1 MTERSLTFRPQDQSV
16 FLRILAIVA
25 VSVLVNSY
33 IFVCKTNCS
42 NFVWSYVI
50 VWLPVLL
57 GYLVSVQ
64 FKKSKPNI
72 STAQRC
78 VAHILATVFNI
89 VIANAV
95 HYPEASSYFFLFTIF
110 LFLPAQLFLILFIE
124 LILKLSRNRGK
135 LMTSEKNIILITI
148 GTTAVSILMVFSSAI
163 LFEKINNDA
172 IALSGALIWLPVF
185 ASYIFSHYLFKPV
198 DSKGVRTMERILIM
212 LFGNFA
218 SLAFLSFNQN
228 PSSRSTL
235 TVLYLCLGF
244 LAQIILILIVDTIW
258 VNELPCSKLTRYP
271 SEGK

>member
-1 MTERSLTFRPQDQSV
+1 MIEKSFTFGHRDQSV
-16 FLRILAIVA
+16 IFRVLAIVA

-33 IFVCKTNCS
+33 IFICKTNCS
-42 NFVWSYVI
+42 NFVWSFAI

-57 GYLVSVQ
+57 GYFVSVQ
-64 FKKSKPNI
+64 FKKNKPNI

-89 VIANAV
+89 VMANAV

-110 LFLPAQLFLILFIE
+110 LFLPAQLLLILFIE
-124 LILKLSRNRGK
+124 LILKFTRNRGK

-148 GTTAVSILMVFSSAI
+148 GTTTVSILIVFSSVI
-163 LFEKINNDA
+163 LFEKISNDA
-172 IALSGALIWLPVF
+172 IALSGAFIWLPVF
-185 ASYIFSHYLFKPV
+185 ASYIFSHFLYKSV
-198 DSKGVRTMERILIM
+198 DSEGVRVMERILIM
-212 LFGNFA
+212 LFGSFA
-218 SLAFLSFNQN
+218 SLAFLSFYQN

-258 VNELPCSKLTRYP
+258 VTIKRSAKNSLV
-271 SEGK
+271 